1 MKIYIVIGNYDYE
14 PSEVLGVFDSKELAT
29 TFKDSRND
37 FDFISIEEFHLNN
50 IIIKNWKTIMIKRDL
65 VLVIVK
71 AALSVQKKT
80 ISLEL

>member
-50 IIIKNWKTIMIKRDL
+50 IIIKN
-65 VLVIVK
+65 
-71 AALSVQKKT
+71 
-80 ISLEL
+80 